1 MKYPSV
7 LYAIAVLGGAAMPS
21 AGMAATEEGQFAM
34 KGRGQT
40 PCSTYIEA
48 RASRTQEY
56 LRYGSW
62 LTGYLTAYN
71 QLKPDTMDI
80 APWQGVD
87 LLAAFLANYCE
98 RNPDASFFAAV
109 DAMTNALFPQRI
121 RGKARFETIGDGD
134 NKIQVYD
141 AVIRR
146 LQTNLAERGLY
157 DGKVDGDFGPNTRR
171 AIEEFQKDAD
181 IPATGLPDQ
190 RTLYALFQ

>member
-1 MKYPSV
+1 MKYLSV
-7 LYAIAVLGGAAMPS
+7 LSAIVILGSAAMPS
-21 AGMAATEEGQFAM
+21 GGMTATEEGQFAM
-34 KGRGQT
+34 KGRGQS
-40 PCSTYIEA
+40 PCSAYLEA
-48 RASRTQEY
+48 RASQTQEY

-109 DAMTNALFPQRI
+109 EAMTNALFPQRV
-121 RGKARFETIGDGD
+121 RGKARFETIDDGE
-134 NKIQVYD
+134 NKVRIYD
-141 AVIRR
+141 AVVRR
-146 LQTNLAERGLY
+146 LQANLAERGLY
-157 DGKVDGDFGPNTRR
+157 DGTVDGDFGPNTRR

-181 IPATGLPDQ
+181 ILATGLPDQ
-190 RTLYALFQ
+190 RTLYALFR